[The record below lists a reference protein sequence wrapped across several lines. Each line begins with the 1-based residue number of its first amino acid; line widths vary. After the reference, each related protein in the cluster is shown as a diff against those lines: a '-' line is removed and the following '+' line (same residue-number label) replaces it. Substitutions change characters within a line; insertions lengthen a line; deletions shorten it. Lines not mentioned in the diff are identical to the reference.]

1 MYAITASIDYVVPGE
16 WHGTR
21 HLPTFYLDERVQGIT
36 SEGHAEMIARDILD
50 PFGMYGGDDLKI
62 LAVKV

>member
-1 MYAITASIDYVVPGE
+1 MYAITASIEYTDGI
-16 WHGTR
+16 WTSTR

-36 SEGHAEMIARDILD
+36 SAGHAEMIARDILD